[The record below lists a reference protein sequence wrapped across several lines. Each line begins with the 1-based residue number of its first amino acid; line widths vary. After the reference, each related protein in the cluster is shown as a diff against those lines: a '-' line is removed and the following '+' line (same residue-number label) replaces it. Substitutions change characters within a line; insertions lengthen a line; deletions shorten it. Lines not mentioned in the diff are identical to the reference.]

1 MATISNVVDD
11 GDLVTYRPKLKAR
24 EHRQRSIYISQSLK
38 VWFDEDLPNVPCE
51 RGHRVSPNAY
61 THSLL
66 KRFITG
72 ERFVLT
78 DEYKKL
84 DVRQPVWTFRPQ
96 GVRVFGYFYKRA
108 VFIGVTG
115 ALRCELDP
123 KGFKDKKEE
132 VIEFIKKINL
142 DPPPC
147 ITSELPKDV
156 L

>member
-1 MATISNVVDD
+1 M
-11 GDLVTYRPKLKAR
+11 
-24 EHRQRSIYISQSLK
+24 
-38 VWFDEDLPNVPCE
+38 WFDEYLPSVPRE
-51 RGHRVSPNAY
+51 RGHRVSPSVY

-66 KRFITG
+66 KRFIIG

-96 GVRVFGYFYKRA
+96 GVRIFGYFYKKN
-108 VFIGVTG
+108 VFIAVTG
-115 ALRCELDP
+115 ALRSELNP
-123 KGFKDKKEE
+123 KGFKDNKEI
-132 VIEFIKKINL
+132 VMDFIKNINL